1 MRTEA
6 DERRGRGE
14 ERTETEKCE
23 KKGRKQNEGN
33 NTESAWGALLKEGNE
48 ERQENKKTEVEEE
61 KELRGKRQKEG
72 TGQDPTRPL
81 FILRLSP
88 FNTQANHSTLAA
100 ASPASCRAVG
110 RGGGGHGRSPGRTVG
125 TPAQYSSGLQEPSR
139 SWISNADIPDRGR
152 RQQGFLRGLA
162 HLHAWAAEERLQ
174 GVRRFKHLHASEG
187 EEALQGVRRCGPLC
201 TWAAEDQLQG
211 RHLRAT
217 RPHCR
222 NLPPKSQK
230 CCGVKTV
237 TSSHR

>member
-1 MRTEA
+1 MAPARWRSDDTTTGRTA
-6 DERRGRGE
+6 M
-14 ERTETEKCE
+14 
-23 KKGRKQNEGN
+23 
-33 NTESAWGALLKEGNE
+33 W
-48 ERQENKKTEVEEE
+48 
-61 KELRGKRQKEG
+61 

-162 HLHAWAAEERLQ
+162 GYGPSVFLPDGRGFAVHAVLSSRTDRQGGDSCGMVFLRERRDALQPRAGQAEHVDGCESSSKPVLQ
-174 GVRRFKHLHASEG
+174 NLFKH
-187 EEALQGVRRCGPLC
+187 GP
-201 TWAAEDQLQG
+201 
-211 RHLRAT
+211 
-217 RPHCR
+217 
-222 NLPPKSQK
+222 K
-230 CCGVKTV
+230 
-237 TSSHR
+237 